1 MQQTIQNKLGLTFS
15 LDTVGDSAMFR
26 SRRDEGSFDI
36 MTSGWYSDYNDPMD
50 FLYTMYTDSYGAM
63 MGHYSNPKVDEL
75 LDSLTGETDR
85 AKRLATYKEVEE
97 IVLLE
102 DAALV
107 PIYYATKDVF
117 LQNWVKDYRT
127 SSFGASA
134 ELYIT
139 YIEGRGN

>member
-1 MQQTIQNKLGLTFS
+1 M
-15 LDTVGDSAMFR
+15 
-26 SRRDEGSFDI
+26 
-36 MTSGWYSDYNDPMD
+36 
-50 FLYTMYTDSYGAM
+50 
-63 MGHYSNPKVDEL
+63 DEL

-97 IVLLE
+97 IILLE